1 MKRLRVKSF
10 SNSPSEVWTGLKLRY
25 VLILAR
31 RCYSAK
37 NSSFDSPTSV
47 PPGPKWAN
55 SWGAKRL
62 IWQVL
67 PHMVFSQIKEKMAV
81 SWACACRLSSTLFSP
96 AWVQLL
102 YSAVRKYSSGTGLCS
117 ILCDSFTFLASYA
130 FLLQI
135 IPAFYK
141 SRKGGPE
148 AQQELDKQLTEFEKE
163 LGDKKFVGG
172 EMPLISKQMMQVW
185 NFFVMDEYTRTGAWG
200 FHFSKTL
207 VTRLARFL
215 DTPKIAWKG
224 LPWE

>member
-1 MKRLRVKSF
+1 MHGKYFENGAFWQRWRHNNHVISLPECSTNTNPKWPMKRLRVKSF

-47 PPGPKWAN
+47 PPGSKWAN

-102 YSAVRKYSSGTGLCS
+102 YSAGRKYSSGTGLCS

-141 SRKGGPE
+141 
-148 AQQELDKQLTEFEKE
+148 
-163 LGDKKFVGG
+163 
-172 EMPLISKQMMQVW
+172 
-185 NFFVMDEYTRTGAWG
+185 
-200 FHFSKTL
+200 
-207 VTRLARFL
+207 
-215 DTPKIAWKG
+215 
-224 LPWE
+224 